1 MSVSRRVIHH
11 GLYFA
16 VLGPLI
22 GVLFLVLYIFF
33 AKEPLVLWVIIHPIF
48 LLLSIT
54 TGAIPALLTGVMVA
68 CLPEKIGS
76 QKRYRCL
83 AGGIGGVVI
92 TEIYCAVIIHIKV
105 MASSVLFENILS
117 GDSLV
122 VRIIPALL
130 AGVVMSR
137 VITRL
142 PGLDI
147 SCPETDSLS

>member
-33 AKEPLVLWVIIHPIF
+33 AKEPLVLWVIIHPFF
-48 LLLSIT
+48 LLFSISS
-54 TGAIPALLTGVMVA
+54 GAIPALLTGVMVA

-92 TEIYCAVIIHIKV
+92 TEIYCAVIVHIKG
-105 MASSVLFENILS
+105 MASSELFEHILS

-137 VITRL
+137 IITRL

>member
-54 TGAIPALLTGVMVA
+54 SGAIPALLTGVMVA

-92 TEIYCAVIIHIKV
+92 TEIYCAVIVHIKG
-105 MASSVLFENILS
+105 MASSELFENILS

-137 VITRL
+137 IITRL

>member
-92 TEIYCAVIIHIKV
+92 TEIYCAVIVHIKG
-105 MASSVLFENILS
+105 MASSELFENILS

-137 VITRL
+137 IITRL
-142 PGLDI
+142 
-147 SCPETDSLS
+147 

>member
-92 TEIYCAVIIHIKV
+92 TEIYCAVIVHIKG
-105 MASSVLFENILS
+105 MASSELFENILS

-137 VITRL
+137 IITRL

-147 SCPETDSLS
+147 SCTETDSLS

>member
-92 TEIYCAVIIHIKV
+92 TEIYCAVIVHIKG
-105 MASSVLFENILS
+105 MASSELFENILS

-137 VITRL
+137 IITRL
-142 PGLDI
+142 SGLDI

>member
-22 GVLFLVLYIFF
+22 GVLFLILYIFF

-92 TEIYCAVIIHIKV
+92 TEIYCAVIVHIKG
-105 MASSVLFENILS
+105 MASSELFEHILS

-137 VITRL
+137 IITRL

>member
-48 LLLSIT
+48 LLLSLT

-92 TEIYCAVIIHIKV
+92 TEIYCAVIVHIKG
-105 MASSVLFENILS
+105 MASSELFENILS

-137 VITRL
+137 IITRL

>member
-48 LLLSIT
+48 LVLSIT

-92 TEIYCAVIIHIKV
+92 TEIYCAVIVHIKG
-105 MASSVLFENILS
+105 MASSELFENILS

-137 VITRL
+137 IITRL

>member
-92 TEIYCAVIIHIKV
+92 TEIYCAVIVHIKG
-105 MASSVLFENILS
+105 MASSELFENILS

-130 AGVVMSR
+130 AGVVMGDAANLL
-137 VITRL
+137 I
-142 PGLDI
+142 
-147 SCPETDSLS
+147 

>member
-92 TEIYCAVIIHIKV
+92 TEIYCAVIVHIKG
-105 MASSVLFENILS
+105 MASSELFENILS

-130 AGVVMSR
+130 AGVV
-137 VITRL
+137 
-142 PGLDI
+142 
-147 SCPETDSLS
+147 

>member
-76 QKRYRCL
+76 QKNYRCL

-92 TEIYCAVIIHIKV
+92 TEIYCAVIVHIKG
-105 MASSVLFENILS
+105 MASSELFENILS

-137 VITRL
+137 IIIRL